1 MKQKMDIL
9 TLDQALNDKDRAELL
24 FAGNLLVLKKARLY
38 LYH

>member
-24 FAGNLLVLKKARLY
+24 FVYWN
-38 LYH
+38 